1 MNKNIKLD
9 QDKLFIK
16 LLFKSTSEV
25 TDEEIEYY
33 RKYPDQ
39 IDQVTAPLNIHKIF
53 LWAGALLGIVVVA
66 VAKFLKFSGSLDFL
80 SEGVLEF
87 VIDIIYETGIA
98 LIGAAVTAYMLGVLL
113 NKQQEN
119 ATKWREE
126 IRRRI
131 KESEGGT
138 LTLRFFNLANYPI
151 SS

>member
-1 MNKNIKLD
+1 MKKNIKLD

-16 LLFKSTSEV
+16 LLFKSNSEV

-53 LWAGALLGIVVVA
+53 LWAGALLGVVVVA

-80 SEGVLEF
+80 SEGALEF

-98 LIGAAVTAYMLGVLL
+98 LISAAVTAYMLGVLL

-131 KESEGGT
+131 KESEGA
-138 LTLRFFNLANYPI
+138 L
-151 SS
+151 

>member
-1 MNKNIKLD
+1 MKKNTKLD

-53 LWAGALLGIVVVA
+53 LWAGALLGVVVVA

-87 VIDIIYETGIA
+87 VIDIIYETDIA

-126 IRRRI
+126 IRRRV
-131 KESEGGT
+131 KESEGA
-138 LTLRFFNLANYPI
+138 L
-151 SS
+151 

>member
-1 MNKNIKLD
+1 MKKNTKLD
-9 QDKLFIK
+9 QDTLFIK

-53 LWAGALLGIVVVA
+53 LWAGALLGVVVVA

-131 KESEGGT
+131 KESEGA
-138 LTLRFFNLANYPI
+138 L
-151 SS
+151 

>member
-1 MNKNIKLD
+1 MKKNSKLD
-9 QDKLFIK
+9 QDKFFIK

-25 TDEEIEYY
+25 TEDEIEYY

-39 IDQVTAPLNIHKIF
+39 IDQVTAPINIHKIF
-53 LWAGALLGIVVVA
+53 LWTGAFLGVVVVA
-66 VAKFLKFSGSLDFL
+66 IAKFLKFSGTLDFL

-119 ATKWREE
+119 AEKWRKE
-126 IRRRI
+126 IRTRI
-131 KESEGGT
+131 QESGE
-138 LTLRFFNLANYPI
+138 
-151 SS
+151 

>member
-1 MNKNIKLD
+1 MKKNTKLD

-53 LWAGALLGIVVVA
+53 LWAGALLGVVVVA

-87 VIDIIYETGIA
+87 VIDIIYETCIA

-131 KESEGGT
+131 KESEVA
-138 LTLRFFNLANYPI
+138 L
-151 SS
+151 

>member
-1 MNKNIKLD
+1 MKKNSKLD

-25 TDEEIEYY
+25 TEDEIEYY

-39 IDQVTAPLNIHKIF
+39 IDQVTAPINIHKIF
-53 LWAGALLGIVVVA
+53 LWAGALLGVIVVA
-66 VAKFLKFSGSLDFL
+66 IAKFLKFSGTLDFL

-98 LIGAAVTAYMLGVLL
+98 LIGAAATAFMLGVLL

-126 IRRRI
+126 IRRRV
-131 KESEGGT
+131 KESQV
-138 LTLRFFNLANYPI
+138 
-151 SS
+151 

>member
-1 MNKNIKLD
+1 MKKNSKLD

-16 LLFKSTSEV
+16 LLFKSNSEV
-25 TDEEIEYY
+25 TEDEIEYY

-53 LWAGALLGIVVVA
+53 LSAGALLGVIVVA
-66 VAKFLKFSGSLDFL
+66 IAKFLKFSGTLDFL

-98 LIGAAVTAYMLGVLL
+98 LIGAAATAFMLGVLL

-126 IRRRI
+126 IRRRV
-131 KESEGGT
+131 KESEE
-138 LTLRFFNLANYPI
+138 
-151 SS
+151 

>member
-1 MNKNIKLD
+1 MKKNSKID

-25 TDEEIEYY
+25 TEDEIEYY

-53 LWAGALLGIVVVA
+53 LWAGALLGVIVVA
-66 VAKFLKFSGSLDFL
+66 IAKFLKFSGTLDFL
-80 SEGVLEF
+80 SEGMLEF

-98 LIGAAVTAYMLGVLL
+98 LIGAAATAFMLGVLL

-126 IRRRI
+126 IRTRI
-131 KESEGGT
+131 HESEE
-138 LTLRFFNLANYPI
+138 
-151 SS
+151 

>member
-53 LWAGALLGIVVVA
+53 LWAGALLGVVVVA

-119 ATKWREE
+119 ATKWR
-126 IRRRI
+126 
-131 KESEGGT
+131 
-138 LTLRFFNLANYPI
+138 
-151 SS
+151 

>member
-1 MNKNIKLD
+1 MKKNTKLD

-16 LLFKSTSEV
+16 LLFKSSSEV
-25 TDEEIEYY
+25 TKDEVEYY

-39 IDQVTAPLNIHKIF
+39 IDQVTAPINIHKVF
-53 LWAGALLGIVVVA
+53 LWTGAFLGIVVVA
-66 VAKFLKFSGSLDFL
+66 IAKFLKFSGTLDFL

-98 LIGAAVTAYMLGVLL
+98 LIGAAVTAYVLGVLL

-126 IRRRI
+126 IRRKI
-131 KESEGGT
+131 NESEE
-138 LTLRFFNLANYPI
+138 L
-151 SS
+151 

>member
-1 MNKNIKLD
+1 M
-9 QDKLFIK
+9 K
-16 LLFKSTSEV
+16 LLFKSNSEV

-53 LWAGALLGIVVVA
+53 LWAGALLGVVVVA

-131 KESEGGT
+131 KESEGA
-138 LTLRFFNLANYPI
+138 L
-151 SS
+151 

>member
-1 MNKNIKLD
+1 MKKNSKLD

-16 LLFKSTSEV
+16 LLFKSNSEV
-25 TDEEIEYY
+25 TEDEIEYY

-53 LWAGALLGIVVVA
+53 LWAGALLGVIVVA
-66 VAKFLKFSGSLDFL
+66 IAKFLKFSGTLDFL

-98 LIGAAVTAYMLGVLL
+98 LIGAAATAFMLGVLL

-119 ATKWREE
+119 ATKWCEE
-126 IRRRI
+126 IRRRV
-131 KESEGGT
+131 KESEE
-138 LTLRFFNLANYPI
+138 
-151 SS
+151 

>member
-1 MNKNIKLD
+1 MKKNTKLD

-16 LLFKSTSEV
+16 LLFKSSSKVTEDEV
-25 TDEEIEYY
+25 EYY

-39 IDQVTAPLNIHKIF
+39 IDQVTAPINIHKVF
-53 LWAGALLGIVVVA
+53 LWTGAFLGIVVVA
-66 VAKFLKFSGSLDFL
+66 IAKFLKFSGTLDFL

-98 LIGAAVTAYMLGVLL
+98 LIGAAVTAYVLGVLL

-126 IRRRI
+126 IRRKI
-131 KESEGGT
+131 NESEE
-138 LTLRFFNLANYPI
+138 L
-151 SS
+151 

>member
-1 MNKNIKLD
+1 MKKNTKLD

-39 IDQVTAPLNIHKIF
+39 IDQVTAPINIHKIF
-53 LWAGALLGIVVVA
+53 LWAGALLGVIVVA
-66 VAKFLKFSGSLDFL
+66 IAKFLKFSGSLDFL

-131 KESEGGT
+131 KESEGH
-138 LTLRFFNLANYPI
+138 FNSKI
-151 SS
+151 F

>member
-1 MNKNIKLD
+1 MKKNTKLD

-53 LWAGALLGIVVVA
+53 LWAGALLGVVVVA

-98 LIGAAVTAYMLGVLL
+98 LFGAAVTAYMLGVLL

-131 KESEGGT
+131 KESEGA
-138 LTLRFFNLANYPI
+138 L
-151 SS
+151 

>member
-1 MNKNIKLD
+1 MKKNSKLD

-25 TDEEIEYY
+25 TEDEIEYY

-39 IDQVTAPLNIHKIF
+39 IDQVTAPINIHKIF
-53 LWAGALLGIVVVA
+53 LWAGALLGVIVVA
-66 VAKFLKFSGSLDFL
+66 IAKFLKFSGTLDFL

-98 LIGAAVTAYMLGVLL
+98 LIGAAATAFMLGVLL

-119 ATKWREE
+119 VTKWREE
-126 IRRRI
+126 IRRRV
-131 KESEGGT
+131 KESQE
-138 LTLRFFNLANYPI
+138 
-151 SS
+151 

>member
-1 MNKNIKLD
+1 MKKNTKLD

-25 TDEEIEYY
+25 TDEETEYY

-53 LWAGALLGIVVVA
+53 LWAGALLGVIVVA
-66 VAKFLKFSGSLDFL
+66 IAKFLKFSGSLDFL

-131 KESEGGT
+131 KESEGA
-138 LTLRFFNLANYPI
+138 L
-151 SS
+151 

>member
-1 MNKNIKLD
+1 MKKNTKLD
-9 QDKLFIK
+9 QDTLFIK

-53 LWAGALLGIVVVA
+53 LWAGALLGVVIVA
-66 VAKFLKFSGSLDFL
+66 IAKFLKFSGSLDFL
-80 SEGVLEF
+80 SEGMLEF

-131 KESEGGT
+131 KDGEEK
-138 LTLRFFNLANYPI
+138 FQK
-151 SS
+151 

>member
-1 MNKNIKLD
+1 MKKNTKLD

-39 IDQVTAPLNIHKIF
+39 IDQVTAPINIHKIF
-53 LWAGALLGIVVVA
+53 LWAGALLGVIVVA
-66 VAKFLKFSGSLDFL
+66 IAKFLKFSGTLDFL

-98 LIGAAVTAYMLGVLL
+98 LIGAAATAFMLGVLL

-126 IRRRI
+126 IRRRV
-131 KESEGGT
+131 KESEGA
-138 LTLRFFNLANYPI
+138 L
-151 SS
+151 

>member
-1 MNKNIKLD
+1 MKKNSKLD
-9 QDKLFIK
+9 QDKFFIK

-25 TDEEIEYY
+25 TEDEIEYY

-53 LWAGALLGIVVVA
+53 LWAGALLGVIVVA
-66 VAKFLKFSGSLDFL
+66 IAKFLKFSGSLDFL

-98 LIGAAVTAYMLGVLL
+98 LIGAAATAFMLGVLL

-126 IRRRI
+126 IRRRV
-131 KESEGGT
+131 KESEE
-138 LTLRFFNLANYPI
+138 
-151 SS
+151 

>member
-1 MNKNIKLD
+1 MKKNSKLD

-25 TDEEIEYY
+25 TEDEIEYY

-53 LWAGALLGIVVVA
+53 LWAGALLGVIVVA
-66 VAKFLKFSGSLDFL
+66 IAKFLKFSGTLDFL
-80 SEGVLEF
+80 SEGMLEF

-98 LIGAAVTAYMLGVLL
+98 LIGAAATAFMLGVLL

-126 IRRRI
+126 IRTRI
-131 KESEGGT
+131 QESEE
-138 LTLRFFNLANYPI
+138 
-151 SS
+151 

>member
-1 MNKNIKLD
+1 MKKNSKLD

-16 LLFKSTSEV
+16 LLFKSNSEV
-25 TDEEIEYY
+25 TEEEIEYY

-53 LWAGALLGIVVVA
+53 LWAGALLGVIVVA
-66 VAKFLKFSGSLDFL
+66 IAKFLKFSGTLDFL

-98 LIGAAVTAYMLGVLL
+98 LIGAAATAFMLGVLL

-126 IRRRI
+126 IRRRV
-131 KESEGGT
+131 KESEE
-138 LTLRFFNLANYPI
+138 
-151 SS
+151 